1 MAVRVFQYSEI
12 VAGSNYAP
20 LTLELRSAAT
30 GYSIDLTGATVTL
43 TLVDETSNEVIVQDG
58 SATQNADNPYW
69 VEYYLSDET
78 VAKITAPSAWLAQWT
93 VTAGNGRKHK
103 AIGRVPV
110 RPGVL

>member
-1 MAVRVFQYSEI
+1 MT
-12 VAGSNYAP
+12 AP
-20 LTLELRSAAT
+20 LRPTEPNVVSVALGTRAYDIAIGRGLLTSLGERIKALRP
-30 GYSIDLTGATVTL
+30 GARVAIVT
-43 TLVDETSNEVIVQDG
+43 
-58 SATQNADNPYW
+58 
-69 VEYYLSDET
+69 DET